1 MAEIGNTAGG
11 DWLNQAWQEDH
22 GQLLPLSRPDIL
34 PGLKLIAPACTDSTN
49 QLLWDLRHQGY
60 SPPLAAIAKEQ
71 TAGRGQWGR
80 TWQSPAGGL
89 YLSLWLETNLP
100 AENSSHFVL
109 WSAWGIAHALVQHSI
124 PVQVKWPN
132 DLLLKGKKLAGI
144 KTESKISGGIITT
157 AIIGVGINWTNPVP
171 ATGIAL
177 GPFCQEKS
185 IQSVTNLTDLA
196 EITLAGLTLGWH
208 RYQRE
213 GISAILLDYLQ
224 LFAHWG
230 RPINLPQGP
239 GVIESVTS
247 QGELV
252 VRVGKNKEIVAPGTI
267 SLGYDGG
274 G

>member
-1 MAEIGNTAGG
+1 MAEISDPGNR
-11 DWLNQAWQEDH
+11 DWLHQAWREDH
-22 GQLLPLSRPDIL
+22 GQPLSLASPDIIS
-34 PGLKLIAPACTDSTN
+34 GLKVIAPACTDSTN
-49 QLLWDLRHQGY
+49 QILWDLRHQGY
-60 SPPLAAIAKEQ
+60 HPPLAAIAREQ

-80 TWQSPAGGL
+80 SWQSSAGGL

-100 AENSSHFVL
+100 TENSSHFVL

-124 PVQVKWPN
+124 PVQLKWPN

-144 KTESKISGGIITT
+144 KTESKINGDIITA

-177 GPFCQEKS
+177 ESFCKAES
-185 IQSVTNLTDLA
+185 IRSINSLTDLA

-213 GISAILLDYLQ
+213 GIAGILVDYLQ
-224 LFAHWG
+224 LFAHRG
-230 RPINLPQGP
+230 REITLPQGV
-239 GVIESVTS
+239 GIIESVTA

-252 VRVGKNKEIVAPGTI
+252 VLIGQRREIILPGTF
-267 SLGYDGG
+267 SVGYDHAG
-274 G
+274 